1 MIKNVSLFIA
11 LPSMLSAS
19 FDKPYQCIKSDFCFQ
34 AEIYLFKFNNKNT
47 RKSCEMCSKL
57 IIKAPERR
65 HWHRSSV
72 FIVNFWTYFMPFSSV
87 SIVWRRRTGKILFD
101 LSFLALMMRSR
112 IILKKLQIFVTQL
125 LEKKIPKYSG
135 LFKYVHEQ
143 QQQQQKRPNVHWQSC
158 AVKTPRCLKCVWP
171 FFSIV
176 HERIKT
182 RIVSLYSKIFYYWN
196 DLWKVVR

>member
-1 MIKNVSLFIA
+1 MKRSLAHKTKECFCVNRRFLEEAVFKLLFMIKNVSLFIA
-11 LPSMLSAS
+11 LPSILSAS

-47 RKSCEMCSKL
+47 RKRCEICSKL
-57 IIKAPERR
+57 TIKAPERR

-112 IILKKLQIFVTQL
+112 IIVKKLQIFVTQL
-125 LEKKIPKYSG
+125 LEKNIHTEA
-135 LFKYVHEQ
+135 FRTV
-143 QQQQQKRPNVHWQSC
+143 
-158 AVKTPRCLKCVWP
+158 
-171 FFSIV
+171 
-176 HERIKT
+176 
-182 RIVSLYSKIFYYWN
+182 
-196 DLWKVVR
+196 